1 MIKFYDDLIDDTL
14 ADEIHNYC
22 QGISWYH
29 KWYGLDME
37 TNHCTRKLN
46 EYIPNEDGN
55 DVRRHILSQ
64 EAGLFGM
71 MQLLQFSSYR
81 HPFGWNTDSLKERNN
96 LIWSLWTKINHQV
109 FDGKATLDGIGDFVD
124 GLRVGNHFFKDQTD
138 FFDKYHAPRNIEHW
152 TSYFSAR
159 ACEPIGLVRE
169 KKQYKMIHKDTR
181 PEFEGEYYTV
191 LYVVNRKWKP
201 AWGGEIIFYGDEYT
215 GGKHRKYKYD
225 IGYPTHII
233 GNKPGRV
240 FIYHHNDIHKATPP
254 SSDANEM
261 TQRIGFRVKL

>member
-109 FDGKATLDGIGDFVD
+109 FDGKATLDGIGDFID

-138 FFDKYHAPRNIEHW
+138 FFEKYHAPRNIEHW

-215 GGKHRKYKYD
+215 GCKHGKYKYD